1 LEIRHLVEIALHTQL
16 SQFKQVLSDHEI
28 PENVKELILS
38 GLLEYPDHLSETFE
52 LFKTAWRTEKFLRD
66 NFQYIP
72 PTTVK
77 LGHGTFQYV
86 SVIETVKKLREDKT
100 FQNMRKPC
108 QSEQS
113 SAHGDGFLLEDI
125 EDGLLFKENKFFL
138 RHPNALRKEN
148 TVTNFSFL
156 NVLNGGGHPKMCFSP
171 GKILGTPL
179 NVNFIV
185 Q

>member
-1 LEIRHLVEIALHTQL
+1 LFTYIFYFSVIGHLVEIALHTQL

-52 LFKTAWRTEKFLRD
+52 LFKTDWRTEKFFRD

-86 SVIETVKKLREDKT
+86 SVIETVKKLSEDKT

-108 QSEQS
+108 QSF
-113 SAHGDGFLLEDI
+113 AHGDGFLLEDI
-125 EDGLLFKENKFFL
+125 EDGLLFMENKFFQK
-138 RHPNALRKEN
+138 HPNALRTEN
-148 TVTNFSFL
+148 TVTNF
-156 NVLNGGGHPKMCFSP
+156 
-171 GKILGTPL
+171 
-179 NVNFIV
+179 
-185 Q
+185 